1 MAGELGK
8 SLPEALDTIRVPC
21 AGRIDAFHMLQ
32 ALENGADG
40 VLIFACH
47 EENCQSL
54 TGNLMVKAR
63 MSYVYGIM
71 EKIGLERERLE
82 LCNVATNN
90 GAKFAEAVQKK
101 CEDLRKLGPSPLK

>member
-1 MAGELGK
+1 MAGTLGL
-8 SLPEALDTIRVPC
+8 SLPESLDIIRVPC
-21 AGRIDAFHMLQ
+21 AGRVDSLHMLR

-54 TGNLMVKAR
+54 TGNLMVRAR
-63 MSYVYGIM
+63 MEYVHGIM

-82 LCNVATNN
+82 LCNVATNS
-90 GAKFAEAVQKK
+90 GAKFAETVQRKYD
-101 CEDLRKLGPSPLK
+101 DLKRLGPSPVK